1 MTPHLRRHTPTLFLL
16 AALAHAPPLAGQ
28 DSGAVTLDLGGVAP
42 RATTTDTIPS
52 AVLASALARFNDP
65 ATTRIFGGIQL
76 NTPVEGSVGVYNADV
91 RISTRVSG
99 DVVVLN
105 GSLRL
110 DANGRVDGSITVL
123 GGRFFADS
131 GARYRRPVTEYRQRA
146 GVRQGADARLV
157 AAPPPPSLRELA
169 GRFSTRIGDVA
180 VSPRLG
186 LGVYNR
192 VEGLPVRLGPSF
204 DWRASDRIVARL
216 DADLILRTSSDDGDT
231 RDPIGWWM
239 RLAATRADD
248 RPLTIGV
255 EGGER
260 IEATADAQLS
270 ASEASLHALV
280 FRRDRRD
287 WFARRALAFFGTWQ
301 PRPALALDALVAVSR
316 ERSVA
321 AVDAFSILRSDETWR
336 PNPLV
341 DDGRY
346 TAIALGATWDSRD
359 DPGTPRDGW
368 WIRGALRRTTSGD
381 LTPVLLPEQ
390 VRDPLPSEGYEAW
403 EAMFD
408 VRRYQRLDPR
418 HALHLRL
425 TGSGWVGGDPLTI
438 QRRLALGGDDV
449 MPGYDFRE
457 VTCDPR
463 RRPDPAQPALCDRRM
478 MAQVELRRTVDVR
491 LGSRVGPYA
500 IGVDRADLL
509 LFADVGSAWVAGD
522 GPGQVPSGSI
532 QALGEW
538 RGDVGAGFDGGW
550 FGAYLARSFTDD
562 EPLRLSI
569 RLSRRF

>member
-1 MTPHLRRHTPTLFLL
+1 MTPLARRRAPTLLLL
-16 AALAHAPPLAGQ
+16 AALAHAPPIAGQ
-28 DSGAVTLDLGGVAP
+28 DSAGVTLDLGGVAA
-42 RATTTDTIPS
+42 RATAADTIPS
-52 AVLASALARFNDP
+52 AVLHEALARFNDP

-91 RISTRVSG
+91 RISTHVSG

-105 GSLRL
+105 GSLRI
-110 DANGRVDGSITVL
+110 DATGRVDGSITVL

-131 GARYRRPVTEYRQRA
+131 GALFRRPVTEYRQRA
-146 GVRQGADARLV
+146 AVRQAADARLV
-157 AAPPPPSLRELA
+157 AAPAPPSLRQIA
-169 GRFSTRIGDVA
+169 GRVSTRIGDV
-180 VSPRLG
+180 VITPRLG

-204 DWRASDRIVARL
+204 GWRASDRFDARL
-216 DADLILRTSSDDGDT
+216 DVDLILRSSPDDADT
-231 RDPIGWWM
+231 RDPFGWWM

-248 RPLTIGV
+248 RPLTFGV

-270 ASEASLHALV
+270 AAEASLHALA

-287 WFARRALAFFGTWQ
+287 WFARRALAFFADWQ
-301 PRPALALDALVAVSR
+301 ARAALTLDATVAVSR

-346 TAIALGATWDSRD
+346 TTIALGATWDTRD
-359 DPGTPRDGW
+359 DAGTPRDGW
-368 WIRGALRRTTSGD
+368 WIRGGLRRTTSGD
-381 LTPVLLPEQ
+381 LTPVLLPDQ
-390 VRDPLPSEGYEAW
+390 VREPLPSEGYEAW
-403 EAMFD
+403 EASFD
-408 VRRYQRLDPR
+408 IRRYQRLDPR
-418 HALHLRL
+418 HTLQVRL
-425 TGSGWVGGDPLTI
+425 TGSGWVAGDPLTI
-438 QRRLALGGDDV
+438 QRRLALGGDEF
-449 MPGYDFRE
+449 MPGYDFRQ

-491 LGSRVGPYA
+491 FGSRVGPYA

-509 LFADVGSAWVAGD
+509 LFADLGSAWVAGD

-532 QALGEW
+532 QSLGEW
-538 RGDVGAGFDGGW
+538 RGDVGVGFDGGW